1 MKTLFALLLMT
12 VSATA
17 QQATTNFVQNNATV
31 NIIGNNQN
39 VFISQSGANHSASLN
54 LYGNDIPVSVTQ
66 SGNTPQSFNLTI
78 TCYTNCSGNPTIVN
92 QY

>member
-1 MKTLFALLLMT
+1 MKTLAALLLLT
-12 VSATA
+12 VSASA
-17 QQATTNFVQNNATV
+17 QQVNNATV

-39 VFISQSGANHSASLN
+39 VIVTQSGAGHSASIS

-66 SGNTPQSFNLTI
+66 SGTTPQSFSLTH
-78 TCYTNCSGNPTIVN
+78 TCYSNCSSNPIVVN

>member
-12 VSATA
+12 TSALSQT
-17 QQATTNFVQNNATV
+17 VNNATV

-39 VFISQSGANHSASLN
+39 VIVNQSGAGHSANIN
-54 LYGNDIPVSVTQ
+54 LYGNDIPVSVSQ
-66 SGNTPQSFNLTI
+66 SGTTPQSFSLTI
-78 TCYTNCSGNPTIVN
+78 TCYSNCSSNPTVVN

>member
-1 MKTLFALLLMT
+1 MKTLAILLLLT
-12 VSATA
+12 AAASA
-17 QQATTNFVQNNATV
+17 QQTNNATV

-39 VFISQSGANHSASLN
+39 VIINQSGSGHTANLS

-66 SGNTPQSFNLTI
+66 SGPTSQSFSLSH
-78 TCYTNCSGNPTIVN
+78 TCYSNCSSSPIVVN

>member
-1 MKTLFALLLMT
+1 MKSLLALLFLT
-12 VSATA
+12 ISANA
-17 QQATTNFVQNNATV
+17 QQINNSTV

-39 VFISQSGANHSASLN
+39 VVINQSGVGHSVNLN

-66 SGNTPQSFNLTI
+66 SGLTPQSFNLSI
-78 TCYTNCSGNPTIVN
+78 TCYSNCSNTPTVVN

>member
-1 MKTLFALLLMT
+1 MKTLAALLFFT
-12 VSATA
+12 ISANA
-17 QQATTNFVQNNATV
+17 QQTNNATV

-39 VFISQSGANHSASLN
+39 VIISQSGANHSVNIN

-66 SGNTPQSFNLTI
+66 SGITPQSFNLTV
-78 TCYTNCSGNPTIVN
+78 TCYSNCSSNPTVVN